1 LSLRPLRIST
11 LANVARFLPDVF
23 ADIQC
28 TWNMRNIIMSY
39 HGSQDISYIDH
50 PSMVVCALFDT
61 ISADDQPPEKKKYH
75 GTFWISFVKQ

>member
-1 LSLRPLRIST
+1 
-11 LANVARFLPDVF
+11 
-23 ADIQC
+23 
-28 TWNMRNIIMSY
+28 MSY

-61 ISADDQPPEKKKYH
+61 ISADDQPPKKKKYH